1 MSTISARTF
10 VLLYW
15 AAQALT
21 LLPGLAPQHS
31 TVLLGINRAWVTLLT
46 SGVVLL
52 HVLWIWQQVKLA
64 AAPVAASSPWISRLL
79 ARIRTTGGVS
89 LAGFLVLAAM
99 KVAFGGHYPVLN
111 NWLGAG
117 IGVPLLGIVVSG
129 VFAAQCLC
137 KTEVEL
143 APQAKPSV
151 FGTFVLFFYAGL
163 TAGAIA
169 RRARRAVAKAESE
182 QLAVGVGA

>member
-1 MSTISARTF
+1 
-10 VLLYW
+10 
-15 AAQALT
+15 
-21 LLPGLAPQHS
+21 
-31 TVLLGINRAWVTLLT
+31 
-46 SGVVLL
+46 
-52 HVLWIWQQVKLA
+52 
-64 AAPVAASSPWISRLL
+64 
-79 ARIRTTGGVS
+79 
-89 LAGFLVLAAM
+89 M